1 MTRTLL
7 LLLVSVLAGCAHL
20 RPDPRVE
27 AREDA
32 WREAHF
38 AFYRGDYPRATAEF
52 EALATAHPETGEG
65 REALFFL
72 AVLSLDPRNPAWNP
86 QPAAERLRRYLQL
99 LDSVAPSRSFPRPEA
114 RTLLELADQ
123 LNLPP
128 QDRVAGLQA
137 DTRVVQVPTT
147 RVERVVVP
155 AAESRALAAEV
166 ERLRREMEAR
176 DTVIRRQR
184 EELERIRSTLA
195 PRRP

>member
-52 EALATAHPETGEG
+52 EGLATAHPETGEG
-65 REALFFL
+65 RESLFFL

-99 LDSVAPSRSFPRPEA
+99 LASVAPSRSFPRPEA

-128 QDRVAGLQA
+128 QERVAGLQA
-137 DTRVVQVPTT
+137 DTRVVQVPGRT
-147 RVERVVVP
+147 ERVVVP

-184 EELERIRSTLA
+184 EELDRIRSTLA